1 MSSTPILLQNNVTL
15 VPDELKRYK
24 EMRDGILTLT
34 PHNLSFV
41 QQHNKVAQ
49 IIPYGVLVVLIVLF
63 FIRAING
70 TLPPRDSSLMTFSWT
85 AAIGMLIYCAY
96 RLYRIVTAP
105 AEAIQLDIPLVSIA
119 QLAEEELKFT
129 RGRRV
134 LRVKTYSGKS
144 HRFAT
149 TSATADWVSAI
160 GDRLLK
166 GYDRSL
172 QFRPDG
178 DMAAWQV
185 KSST

>member
-1 MSSTPILLQNNVTL
+1 
-15 VPDELKRYK
+15 
-24 EMRDGILTLT
+24 
-34 PHNLSFV
+34 
-41 QQHNKVAQ
+41 
-49 IIPYGVLVVLIVLF
+49 
-63 FIRAING
+63 
-70 TLPPRDSSLMTFSWT
+70 MTFSWT

-134 LRVKTYSGKS
+134 LRVKTYNGKS

-160 GDRLLK
+160 GDSLLK